1 MGRHSGRAPR
11 GHDRM
16 SVRAVARD
24 PRRSPVDAL
33 YDVPLSDFVAARNRL
48 VARLRDDGKT
58 AEATALKSL
67 AKPKAVIWAI
77 NRVARKSPK
86 AVQRVLAAFARL
98 KAAQLR
104 APTKMNDANTELRA
118 AVDAVVHEALEA
130 LQASGVATT
139 RDTHRRIANT
149 LRGAA
154 AFGPG
159 PLSEGRLTAEV
170 APGGF
175 ELLGGVM
182 PRGKRRLGV
191 ATPKLA
197 AAKSEVSARDD
208 LARRRAA
215 QLEDEAAD
223 RERAARTVSAAAR
236 EARQRLRE
244 LEDQAR
250 AATRRATKTRGLA
263 ERARRRVEGRKKPQ

>member
-1 MGRHSGRAPR
+1 MGHHSGRAPR

-58 AEATALKSL
+58 ADATALKSL

-118 AVDAVVHEALEA
+118 AVEAVVHEALEA

-154 AFGPG
+154 AFEPG
-159 PLSEGRLTAEV
+159 LLSEGRLTAEV

-197 AAKSEVSARDD
+197 AAKSEVSARAD
-208 LARRRAA
+208 LARRRTA

>member
-1 MGRHSGRAPR
+1 
-11 GHDRM
+11 M

-24 PRRSPVDAL
+24 PRRAPVDAL

-48 VARLRDDGKT
+48 VARLRDSGKT
-58 AEATALKSL
+58 AEATALESL

-104 APTKMNDANTELRA
+104 APTKMHDANAELRA
-118 AVDAVVHEALEA
+118 AVEAVVHEALEA
-130 LQASGVATT
+130 LRASGVATT

-154 AFGPG
+154 ASEPG
-159 PLSEGRLTAEV
+159 PLTEGRLTAEV

-191 ATPKLA
+191 ATPKKLA

-208 LARRRAA
+208 LVRRRAA
-215 QLEDEAAD
+215 QLEDEAAA

-236 EARQRLRE
+236 EARRRLRE

-250 AATRRATKTRGLA
+250 AASRRATKTRGLA
-263 ERARRRVEGRKKPQ
+263 ERARRRVEGRKKKPQ